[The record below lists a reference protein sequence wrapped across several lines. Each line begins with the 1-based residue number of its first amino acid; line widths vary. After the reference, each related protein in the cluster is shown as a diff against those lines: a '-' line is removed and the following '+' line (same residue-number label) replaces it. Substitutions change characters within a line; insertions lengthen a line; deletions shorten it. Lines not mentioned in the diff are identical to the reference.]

1 MLNQDFKVYEETNRK
16 GQTIFRVKRTRLGVI
31 LQSFNEDHA
40 NKITNSLNLDPW
52 FLDRGQTRADRIAA
66 FDRK

>member
-31 LQSFNEDHA
+31 LQSFDEDYA
-40 NKITNSLNLDPW
+40 NKIANSLNLDPW
-52 FLDRGQTRADRIAA
+52 FLDRNQTRADRIAA
-66 FDRK
+66 FK

>member
-31 LQSFNEDHA
+31 LQSFDEDYA
-40 NKITNSLNLDPW
+40 NKIANSLNLDPW
-52 FLDRGQTRADRIAA
+52 FFDRNQTRADRIAA
-66 FDRK
+66 FK

>member
-31 LQSFNEDHA
+31 LQSFDEDYA

-52 FLDRGQTRADRIAA
+52 FLDRNQTRADRIAA
-66 FDRK
+66 FK